1 MQPFYTSSLPPACYQ
16 PALEPYAAF
25 IGRSLGLLD
34 ISRCESWYRT
44 RSTLMANKLKVSR
57 KSVLSLVTTCLL
69 LSGDVELNPGPKYKF
84 PCSSCEKSVRANQK
98 GLQCDECDKWFH
110 SVCEQVPPG
119 DRFCHLN
126 VRSLLRCV
134 DEIHDLI
141 ASIGDGRLYL
151 SLSETWLDTNC
162 PDGVVSIP
170 GYRIFRRDRCG
181 RGGGV
186 AIFCPDNPRCKRRE
200 DLECNYLE
208 TVWIELDSSKKKPLL
223 VCTIYCPPD
232 AGCQFF
238 NSLSSCWRMP
248 TRNVRRSW

>member
-1 MQPFYTSSLPPACYQ
+1 MQ
-16 PALEPYAAF
+16 E
-25 IGRSLGLLD
+25 
-34 ISRCESWYRT
+34 
-44 RSTLMANKLKVSR
+44 
-57 KSVLSLVTTCLL
+57 
-69 LSGDVELNPGPKYKF
+69 
-84 PCSSCEKSVRANQK
+84 
-98 GLQCDECDKWFH
+98 
-110 SVCEQVPPG
+110 G

-208 TVWIELDSSKKKPLL
+208 TVWIELGSSKKKPLL

-238 NSLSSCWRMP
+238 YSLSVMLENANKECKEILVMGDININYLSDCSITRRMESLSDEGCLTQMIAEP
-248 TRNVRRSW
+248 TRVTHNSTTLIDHIYASSPGSFLESGCLDAGVSDHLLVYAVRVGGQPQGHKTKSVRAFGKCNNESLLEDL